1 MTMIERIERPYKDLS
16 IVIPAFNEE
25 AGLGPTLDKLL
36 PAFPEAEVIVV
47 DDYSSDRTS
56 EVARS
61 RGVRVLRHAYNCGQ
75 GAALKTG
82 MRNATREWVAW
93 YDADDEHRPQD
104 LALLAQRV
112 SRGDVMA
119 AIGQRQNGSATW
131 SRHAGKW
138 LIRLIGRGLKIKAG
152 SDLNCGL
159 RIFRRSVIAPYLG
172 LIPDRFSAS
181 LVTTL
186 IMIERRYP
194 ISFEPV
200 HTNPRIG
207 NSTVRIKDGFDA
219 ILVLIRSVLL
229 FAPMRFFLPIGGWLV
244 GLGALYSLVLAVM
257 LGHGLPVAGML
268 AIVVGLL
275 VVMLGLIADQVSQ
288 LRLGQLPAPVLESER
303 ERIGII

>member
-1 MTMIERIERPYKDLS
+1 MTLIERRPRDYRDLS
-16 IVIPAFNEE
+16 IVIPAYNEQ

-36 PAFPEAEVIVV
+36 PAFPGAEVIVV
-47 DDYSSDRTS
+47 DDHSADATS
-56 EVARS
+56 EVARKYP
-61 RGVRVLRHAYNCGQ
+61 VRVLRHAYNCGQ

-104 LALLAQRV
+104 LAKLADRV
-112 SRGDVMA
+112 GAGDLVA

-159 RIFRRSVIAPYLG
+159 RVFRRNVIAPYLS

-207 NSTVRIKDGFDA
+207 HSTVRIKDGFDA

-244 GLGALYSLVLAVM
+244 GLGSLYSLVLALA
-257 LGHGLPVAGML
+257 LGHGFPVAGML
-268 AIVVGLL
+268 TIVVGLL
-275 VVMLGLIADQVSQ
+275 VVMLGLIADQISQ
-288 LRLGQLPAPVLESER
+288 LRLGQLPTPVLEAER
-303 ERIGII
+303 QQADAA